1 MTLKNILKKRQKPI
15 TITFTI
21 PPEMIAELKTKE
33 EKHITDKM
41 ITDSII
47 AFVTAATINEFNL
60 TSL

>member
-33 EKHITDKM
+33 EKHITDQM
-41 ITDSII
+41 IADSIV
-47 AFVTAATINEFNL
+47 AFVTAATIEQFNL
-60 TSL
+60 LTL